1 METRTSYILVGAF
14 LIVAAVGLIAFIIW
28 SVKSDSATQY
38 TTYRAYF
45 TGSVS
50 GLNKA
55 SDVRFRGIPI
65 GRVVDIR
72 IDPDN
77 IERVRVTMEIVSTT
91 PLKEDSVAS
100 VEAQGITGVAYIQI
114 SGGSQAAAQLERKGD
129 QKYRVI
135 RSKRSQLEALFAD
148 APELIDRV
156 MILTAEVTKLFNE
169 DNRTAITDTLTNLRT
184 LTTAFVANSQRITEL
199 IDNASGMAVDL
210 RTAAGD
216 VRALTQDARN
226 NLNSLAKDA
235 TALIADARDTL
246 DTVDKQVG
254 GLGGDAR
261 TALKNIDGQITAI
274 GGAAKKMLGG
284 LGTTAGSI
292 GQTSEELRGLIAEN
306 RKPIRDFSGEGLYDL
321 SRMLVEMRSLVAS
334 LSRIAERLESD
345 PSLFL
350 FGGPEKGYQPQ

>member
-1 METRTSYILVGAF
+1 METRTSYVLVGAF
-14 LIVAAVGLIAFIIW
+14 LIVAAVGVIAFIIW
-28 SVKSDSATQY
+28 SVKSDTAAQY

-77 IERVRVTMEIVSTT
+77 VERVRVTMEIVATT

-100 VEAQGITGVAYIQI
+100 VEAQGITGIGYIQI
-114 SGGSQAAAQLERKGD
+114 TGGSQAAAKLERKGD
-129 QKYRVI
+129 QKYPVI
-135 RSKRSQLEALFAD
+135 HSKRSQLEALFAD

-169 DNRTAITDTLTNLRT
+169 DNRTAITETLGNLRT
-184 LTTAFVANSQRITEL
+184 LTSALAGNSQRITEL

-216 VRALTQDARN
+216 VRALTEDART

-235 TALIADARDTL
+235 TALIADARSTL
-246 DTVDKQVG
+246 ETVDKQVG
-254 GLGGDAR
+254 GIGDQAKQVLGGF
-261 TALKNIDGQITAI
+261 
-274 GGAAKKMLGG
+274 GA
-284 LGTTAGSI
+284 TAGSI
-292 GQTSEELRGLIAEN
+292 GQTSDELRGLIAEN

-321 SRMLVEMRSLVAS
+321 SRMIAEMRGLVAS